1 MTMPGFTAEE
11 SIRSQRSSYRRGVQM
26 MEENVVVPSLLS
38 ATQCQWA
45 NDNCGDDPKSPACK
59 MLKGCVG
66 AIGPRTTPPPQSVG
80 VKAFNDYI
88 QCALGCQ
95 VLADPTAR
103 GQCVDILC

>member
-45 NDNCGDDPKSPACK
+45 NDNCGDDPEEFGLQNAERLCRRDRAAHHPSS
-59 MLKGCVG
+59 
-66 AIGPRTTPPPQSVG
+66 SVCRREG
-80 VKAFNDYI
+80 L
-88 QCALGCQ
+88 Q
-95 VLADPTAR
+95 
-103 GQCVDILC
+103 